1 MSPALWDCR
10 WAKLRVR
17 RGLEIHTL
25 QSRDIMGRE
34 LFTQEW
40 YLQDGDQ
47 VHGPNGNLLVLRLFL
62 VISSWG
68 GGSFFLQEFLREPSC
83 SAHRPLD
90 FCLVATVKGYHP
102 GSLSL
107 ESLSM
112 GLCRARSGGLIS
124 LRIYECQHL
133 LAMQGMPC
141 GVLVHCWEM
150 DPNKCPGV

>member
-34 LFTQEW
+34 LFTREW

-68 GGSFFLQEFLREPSC
+68 GVFFPPGISPRTFLLCSPS
-83 SAHRPLD
+83 SGFL
-90 FCLVATVKGYHP
+90 CLVATVKGYHP

-107 ESLSM
+107 ESISM